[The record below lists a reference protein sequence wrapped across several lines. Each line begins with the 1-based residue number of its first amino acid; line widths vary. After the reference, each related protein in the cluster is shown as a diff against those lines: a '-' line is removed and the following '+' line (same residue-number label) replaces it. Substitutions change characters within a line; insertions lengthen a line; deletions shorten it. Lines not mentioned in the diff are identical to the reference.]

1 MIHILCAD
9 ISGADQQ
16 LYEKL
21 YAQATR
27 SRKEKADGY
36 LRQDDRLR
44 CVTAD
49 ALLRAALGSDDY
61 ETEIGPSGKPC
72 VKDRQDF
79 FYNISHSGRYVV
91 IAWGNTE
98 VGVDV
103 QQEGKAKVEALAKRY
118 FSADE
123 QAYVQED
130 PQRFYE
136 VWTKKESYVKYTGQ
150 GLGQD
155 LSAFSTLTPEEGIHY
170 FHWVLEGGYHLCL
183 CTKDPEYR
191 FDLVE
196 GAALP
201 VFWNIDRR
209 I

>member
-1 MIHILCAD
+1 MIHMLCAD

-16 LYEKL
+16 LYDRL
-21 YAQATR
+21 YALATR
-27 SRKEKADGY
+27 ERKEKADGY

-49 ALLRAALGSDDY
+49 ALLQVALGTDTY
-61 ETEIGPSGKPC
+61 RIEKGASGKPY
-72 VKDRQDF
+72 VKDRADF

-103 QQEGKAKVEALAKRY
+103 QQEGNAKASALARRY

-123 QAYVQED
+123 QAYVQAD

-150 GLGQD
+150 GLGRD
-155 LSAFSTLTPEEGIHY
+155 LTSFSTLSPEEGIHY
-170 FHWVLEGGYHLCL
+170 FHRMLDGGYHLSL

-191 FDLVE
+191 FETVD
-196 GAALP
+196 AAGLP
-201 VFWNIDRR
+201 NFWNIDRR